1 MQKKITFRLDDE
13 LRELL
18 NNIPNLSLYN
28 LSGLTREALKAKLSN
43 FLRMDNNESTN
54 SQRKEN
60 NHLNTNKIF

>member
-28 LSGLTREALKAKLSN
+28 LSGLTREALKGKLSEISYI
-43 FLRMDNNESTN
+43 DNNEEHN
-54 SQRKEN
+54 SLERE
-60 NHLNTNKIF
+60 LR

>member
-28 LSGLTREALKAKLSN
+28 LSGLTREALKGKLSDV
-43 FLRMDNNESTN
+43 L
-54 SQRKEN
+54 
-60 NHLNTNKIF
+60 